1 MKRLQPDFDPVTLEI
16 YRALYTSVAEE
27 MGITLRRTAHSPNIK
42 ERRDYSC
49 AVFDA
54 AGRVI
59 AQGDHMPVHL
69 GSMPLAVAAALRETR
84 IEPGDCVALNDPF
97 AGGTHLPDVTLVA
110 GVFAVGEDIMGAKG
124 KGERGKVNTRSRAAN
139 DTKGKDGAAG
149 SGQGSAPGQS
159 RVTDSGRGGAADS
172 GQGGVAGSGLNL
184 SPFPLPPSPLFY
196 VANRA
201 HHADIGGGS
210 PGSMGMATDIYGE
223 GLRIP
228 PIHLLRGGRV
238 SEDVMRLLLAN
249 VRGADE
255 RRADFAA
262 QIGSLK
268 TGATRLL
275 EIVARAG
282 TGEAAAYA
290 AHLIRYS
297 ARIMRAAIR
306 EIPDGIYEAED
317 ALDDDGVGDR
327 PCVIRVRVEIKGERA
342 RIDFTGSAAQVAGPV
357 NAVEAITV
365 SAVAYVF
372 RCLLG
377 AGEIPA
383 SAGLM
388 EPLEIVAPRG
398 TIVNALPPAPVA
410 GGNVETSQRIVDALF
425 KALSRAL
432 PGRIPAASQGTMN
445 NLTIGGIDACTGREF
460 AYYETVAGG
469 MGARPALDGLS
480 AVHTHMTN
488 SLNTPVEA
496 LEYAYPLRVRR
507 YAIRANSGGRGR
519 QRGGDGVVREI
530 ETLVDARM
538 SLLADRRVRAPYG
551 LAGGEDG
558 QTGRDAVV
566 RVDANGHA
574 HARRIP
580 AKGSRELKAGE
591 RIRIETPGGGGHG
604 RADALT
610 RKKKAK
616 GK

>member
-1 MKRLQPDFDPVTLEI
+1 MKRQPNFDPVTLEI

-49 AVFDA
+49 AIFDA

-69 GSMPLAVAAALRETR
+69 GSMPMAVAAALRETR
-84 IEPGDCVALNDPF
+84 IEPGDVIALNDPF

-110 GVFAVGEDIMGAKG
+110 GVFEAGEKVKREGGRGNAGSRATNDLTG
-124 KGERGKVNTRSRAAN
+124 KG
-139 DTKGKDGAAG
+139 GAAG
-149 SGQGSAPGQS
+149 SGQGGAA
-159 RVTDSGRGGAADS
+159 RGGLKFS
-172 GQGGVAGSGLNL
+172 
-184 SPFPLPPSPLFY
+184 PSPLFY

-210 PGSMGMATDIYGE
+210 PGSMGMAADVYGE

-228 PIHLLRGGRV
+228 PVHLARGGRLN
-238 SEDVMRLLLAN
+238 EDVMRLLLAN
-249 VRGADE
+249 VRGANE

-262 QIGSLK
+262 QMGSLK

-282 TGEAAAYA
+282 EREAATYA
-290 AHLIRYS
+290 SHLVSYS
-297 ARIMRAAIR
+297 ARLMRAAIR
-306 EIPDGIYEAED
+306 EIPDGVYETED
-317 ALDDDGVGDR
+317 ALDDDGVDDA
-327 PCVIRVRVEIKGERA
+327 PCILRVRIEIKGARA
-342 RIDFTGSAAQVAGPV
+342 RVDFTGSAAQVAGPV

-377 AGEIPA
+377 AAEVPA

-388 EPLEIVAPRG
+388 EPIEVVAPRG
-398 TIVNALPPAPVA
+398 SIVNALPPAPVA

-425 KALSRAL
+425 KALAQAL

-445 NLTIGGIDACTGREF
+445 NLTIGGMDTRTGREF

-469 MGARPALDGLS
+469 MGARPAHDGLS

-496 LEYAYPLRVRR
+496 LEYAYPLRVRE
-507 YAIRANSGGRGR
+507 YAIRADSGGRGSW
-519 QRGGDGVVREI
+519 RGGDGVVREI

-538 SLLADRRVRAPYG
+538 SLLADRRRRAPYG

-558 QTGRDAVV
+558 RAGRDAIV
-566 RVDANGHA
+566 RAAEGGRA
-574 HARRIP
+574 QRIE
-580 AKGSRELKAGE
+580 AKGSWELKAGD
-591 RIRIETPGGGGHG
+591 RVRIETPGGGGHG
-604 RADALT
+604 RRAAARP
-610 RKKKAK
+610 RKKRAA